1 MDHSE
6 DVSVIMSKRDTHVN
20 VQSALTKTDAHV
32 TQKKHRNHRE
42 HTSERSSTKD
52 QSSMAS
58 VRIGSP
64 LDHKDPARKIGT
76 HALVSTHGHRGH
88 DRELRSRR
96 NDAARIIQQTWR
108 R

>member
-64 LDHKDPARKIGT
+64 LDHKDPARKTST